1 MPLHEPAVA
10 LTDLALAVEVGAF
23 ALALRRQRP
32 ASASTRAIQIQRGFV
47 RSFGWSAV
55 AALAG
60 AALHGLTERRD
71 DPNREVLW
79 RTSLASIGLASLG
92 TCLSAVALGL
102 PPGARRRLRLP
113 ITAAHGAYVVLVTAT
128 HREFPVAMTVAVP
141 AASSMALALVARLG
155 VPDERGPAV
164 LGLAAS
170 GISAAAMVVQRRRIA
185 DPSPVLRP
193 QRHVPHPP
201 GIGICAPV
209 PVGARPGQRRC

>member
-1 MPLHEPAVA
+1 MPLQEPTVA
-10 LTDLALAVEVGAF
+10 LTDLALAIEAGAF
-23 ALALRRQRP
+23 AIALRRERP
-32 ASASTRAIQIQRGFV
+32 ESAPTRAMEIQGGLV

-92 TCLSAVALGL
+92 TCLSSVALGL

-128 HREFPVAMTVAVP
+128 HREFPVAVTVAVP
-141 AASSMALALVARLG
+141 AASSMALALVARWG
-155 VPDERGPAV
+155 SPT
-164 LGLAAS
+164 S
-170 GISAAAMVVQRRRIA
+170 A
-185 DPSPVLRP
+185 DPRCWAW
-193 QRHVPHPP
+193 PHP
-201 GIGICAPV
+201 G
-209 PVGARPGQRRC
+209 